1 MQVELSDRAVMN
13 AKRKFG
19 ANGGECFKDARK
31 QEQHPAPTRL
41 RPAITSLRRYPIT
54 SLLQIFT
61 QLHSFEYGTR
71 LMRYPDFTPV
81 TT

>member
-1 MQVELSDRAVMN
+1 MQGELSDRTVMQP
-13 AKRKFG
+13 KRKFG
-19 ANGGECFKDARK
+19 VNDGKYIKGAASKNGIQLGRARGPSL
-31 QEQHPAPTRL
+31 HFCV
-41 RPAITSLRRYPIT
+41 AI

>member
-1 MQVELSDRAVMN
+1 MQP
-13 AKRKFG
+13 KRKFS
-19 ANGGECFKDARK
+19 ANGGTCFKDARE
-31 QEQHPAPTRL
+31 QELLPAPTRL
-41 RPAITSLRRYPIT
+41 RSAITSLRRYPIT
-54 SLLQIFT
+54 SLLHIFT